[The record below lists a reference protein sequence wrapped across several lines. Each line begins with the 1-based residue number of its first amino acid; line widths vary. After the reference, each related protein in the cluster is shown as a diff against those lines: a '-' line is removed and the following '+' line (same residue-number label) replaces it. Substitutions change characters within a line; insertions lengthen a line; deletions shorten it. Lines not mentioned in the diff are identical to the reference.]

1 MHDADRQPTDDN
13 LIAARLRS
21 TRISGWAVLAFAW
34 SALGGLVACG
44 GSGRGTAAD
53 GSTASG
59 GSQPPGSGGGTSST
73 GGANGVS
80 TGGVGV
86 VSTGGAGVASTGG
99 AAATATGGAA
109 AAGGSPAA
117 GGAGAGPSAGGA
129 SAGGGSPGGAV
140 GQGNGGAS
148 GGGTGGQAVQMTLAS
163 LPVARQEHGVVALL
177 GQVYVLG
184 GYTPDVT
191 SSVMAYDPAKDSWR
205 SVADFPSPF
214 NHPAAG
220 VIGDQIYVGG
230 FYAGTSLTG
239 PADGRTYVYDPKADA
254 WSQRQSQ
261 PSGTE
266 RAAGCVA
273 VVGTDMYVF
282 GGGTSGQ
289 ATNLVSVYHSATD
302 QWEMLPSLPETRE
315 HCGAFL
321 SGDKLYIAG
330 GRTHTITEFRPT
342 TLEYDPVAKT
352 YATKTP
358 IPTPR
363 GGAAGTV
370 IGGRL
375 FLFGGEGADNPF
387 GVFSEIEAYDAAHDS
402 WQAFPHMTMPRHGFG
417 AATIDDRVYLPGG
430 GTRQGGSATNANTVF
445 YFQ

>member
-1 MHDADRQPTDDN
+1 MARNTIPSAWPHRSCGGFVKASARPLASKRRPLNDAEALSSLRSSTSTRAPRPGIVRATARRRARTRLWKRPAWLPQRRRPGPPWKEHWHMHDADRQPTDDN

-53 GSTASG
+53 GSPASG

-191 SSVMAYDPAKDSWR
+191 SSVMASDPAKDSWR
-205 SVADFPSPF
+205 SGADFPSPF

-254 WSQRQSQ
+254 WSQR
-261 PSGTE
+261 
-266 RAAGCVA
+266 
-273 VVGTDMYVF
+273 
-282 GGGTSGQ
+282 
-289 ATNLVSVYHSATD
+289 L
-302 QWEMLPSLPETRE
+302 
-315 HCGAFL
+315 
-321 SGDKLYIAG
+321 
-330 GRTHTITEFRPT
+330 
-342 TLEYDPVAKT
+342 
-352 YATKTP
+352 
-358 IPTPR
+358 
-363 GGAAGTV
+363 
-370 IGGRL
+370 
-375 FLFGGEGADNPF
+375 
-387 GVFSEIEAYDAAHDS
+387 
-402 WQAFPHMTMPRHGFG
+402 
-417 AATIDDRVYLPGG
+417 
-430 GTRQGGSATNANTVF
+430 
-445 YFQ
+445 

>member
-1 MHDADRQPTDDN
+1 MARNTIPTACPHRSCGVFVKASARPLASNRRPLNDAEALSSLRSSTSTRAPRPGIVRATARRPARTRLWKRPAWLPQRRRPSPPWKEHWHMHDADRQPTDDN

-59 GSQPPGSGGGTSST
+59 GSRPPGSGGGTSST

-80 TGGVGV
+80 
-86 VSTGGAGVASTGG
+86 
-99 AAATATGGAA
+99 
-109 AAGGSPAA
+109 
-117 GGAGAGPSAGGA
+117 
-129 SAGGGSPGGAV
+129 
-140 GQGNGGAS
+140 S

-254 WSQRQSQ
+254 WSQR
-261 PSGTE
+261 
-266 RAAGCVA
+266 
-273 VVGTDMYVF
+273 
-282 GGGTSGQ
+282 
-289 ATNLVSVYHSATD
+289 L
-302 QWEMLPSLPETRE
+302 
-315 HCGAFL
+315 
-321 SGDKLYIAG
+321 
-330 GRTHTITEFRPT
+330 
-342 TLEYDPVAKT
+342 
-352 YATKTP
+352 
-358 IPTPR
+358 
-363 GGAAGTV
+363 
-370 IGGRL
+370 
-375 FLFGGEGADNPF
+375 
-387 GVFSEIEAYDAAHDS
+387 
-402 WQAFPHMTMPRHGFG
+402 
-417 AATIDDRVYLPGG
+417 
-430 GTRQGGSATNANTVF
+430 
-445 YFQ
+445 